1 MIDNKLIIKLV
12 EEHCLEREIF
22 PVDIT
27 VSPNNRIMVLIDADQ
42 GVSIEHC
49 IALSRHIEGNLDRE
63 QEDFELEVSS
73 AGLDQPLK
81 IVRQYLKNIGRRVK
95 VTQSDGKSLSGLL
108 LSADA
113 DRFTIEAEVKILPE
127 GKKKKVT
134 VKQQFTFEYTNI
146 QSTKL
151 EISFK

>member
-12 EEHCLEREIF
+12 EEHCLEREIY
-22 PVDIT
+22 PVEVL
-27 VSPNNRIMVLIDADQ
+27 VSTNNRIMVLIDADQ
-42 GVSIEHC
+42 GVTIENC

-63 QEDFELEVSS
+63 QQDFELEVSS

-95 VTQSDGKSLSGLL
+95 VKQLDGKSLIGVL
-108 LSADA
+108 LSANEHQ
-113 DRFTIEAEVKILPE
+113 FVIESEVKVLPE
-127 GKKKKVT
+127 GKKKKIT
-134 VKQQFTFEYTNI
+134 VKKEFTFDYTNI

>member
-1 MIDNKLIIKLV
+1 MIDNKLILKLV

-22 PVDIT
+22 PVEVT
-27 VSPNNRIMVLIDADQ
+27 VSQNNRIMILIDADQ
-42 GVSIEHC
+42 GVSIENC
-49 IALSRHIEGNLDRE
+49 VALSRHIEGNLDRE

-95 VTQSDGKSLSGLL
+95 VTEKDGKSLSGIL
-108 LSADA
+108 LSATDES
-113 DRFTIEAEVKILPE
+113 FTIEAEVKILPE
-127 GKKKKVT
+127 GKKKKIT
-134 VKQQFTFEYTNI
+134 IKQEFTFDYTNI